1 MRERFHVLGQF
12 RDLFKEAHMD
22 RCYFL
27 VPLGLAGGLLLLLAD
42 RPMAASGPLAAY
54 QPVSQPAAAGTTQ
67 ATVDSAN
74 NLKQI
79 LLALYNYHDTHG
91 ALPLPAL
98 TDKAGKPL
106 LSWRVALLPYLEHEG
121 LYREFKLNE
130 PWDSEHNK
138 KLIGRMPKVYATPGT
153 KEEAELGLIGL
164 TRYRVFVGNGAAWEM
179 DKAMRIADFTDGTS
193 NTWLVVVAKEA
204 VPWTKPDELP
214 YDPKKDPSELLGKID
229 NRWQIGFSDGSIR
242 TLQKLPDA
250 KIIHGFI
257 TRNGGEVLPFDDHQE

>member
-1 MRERFHVLGQF
+1 
-12 RDLFKEAHMD
+12 MD

-79 LLALYNYHDTHG
+79 LLALHNYYDTHG

-164 TRYRVFVGNGAAWEM
+164 RATASSW
-179 DKAMRIADFTDGTS
+179 AM
-193 NTWLVVVAKEA
+193 
-204 VPWTKPDELP
+204 VP
-214 YDPKKDPSELLGKID
+214 LGKWI
-229 NRWQIGFSDGSIR
+229 RRCVSQISPTARRTPGWLSWRKRRCPGRSRMNFPTIRRRILRSCLGKSTTAGRSDSVMDPYEHFR
-242 TLQKLPDA
+242 SYRMQKSSTDSSRVTVGKSYRLTTT
-250 KIIHGFI
+250 K
-257 TRNGGEVLPFDDHQE
+257 NEVPPFDDHQE